1 MLRYFVSSFIL
12 FSVWACENEVNLID
26 AITRKKGNEELVHD
40 VTLHYTDSGRL
51 EVLLKAPVINRT
63 NEKNIALQE
72 FTDGIYCEFYDDSMQ
87 LKARLT
93 ARYAIRDEN
102 KRIMTAR
109 DHVVLISR
117 DSTRLESEELIWDES
132 KAIVYSNKF
141 FKWSRGK
148 EVGTGFFFEA
158 DQAFTKIKMRKT
170 EADNI
175 VIPGLEAKKEEE

>member
-1 MLRYFVSSFIL
+1 MLRYCVSLIIL
-12 FSVWACENEVNLID
+12 LGCWSCENEVSLID
-26 AITRKKGNEELVHD
+26 EVTRKKGNEEIVED
-40 VTLHYTDSGRL
+40 VTLNYSDSGRL
-51 EVLLKAPVINRT
+51 QVLLKAPVIKRT

-93 ARYAIRDEN
+93 ARYAVRDEN

-109 DHVVLISR
+109 DHVVLISS
-117 DSTRLESEELIWDES
+117 DSTKLESEELIWDEG

-141 FKWSRGK
+141 VKWSRGK

-175 VIPGLEAKKEEE
+175 IIPGLDVKKE

>member
-1 MLRYFVSSFIL
+1 MLRYCVSLLIL
-12 FSVWACENEVNLID
+12 SLWWSCENEVSLINEVN
-26 AITRKKGNEELVHD
+26 RKKGNEELVHD

-51 EVLLKAPVINRT
+51 EVLLKAPVIKRT
-63 NEKNIALQE
+63 NERNSSLQE
-72 FTDGIYCEFYDDSMQ
+72 FTDGIYCEFYDDSMK

-93 ARYAIRDEN
+93 ARYAVRDEN

-109 DHVVLISR
+109 DHVVLISS
-117 DSTRLESEELIWDES
+117 DSTRLESEELIWDEG

-141 FKWSRGK
+141 VKWSRGK

-175 VIPGLEAKKEEE
+175 VIPGLDAKKGQ